1 MLPYVIFGLIALA
14 VLMYVL
20 MDGWDLGV
28 GILFLV
34 APRDAERDEMMESI
48 GRSGTAMR
56 RGWSSVE

>member
-34 APRDAERDEMMESI
+34 ARRDAERD
-48 GRSGTAMR
+48 
-56 RGWSSVE
+56 

>member
-1 MLPYVIFGLIALA
+1 MLPYLIFGIIALA

-34 APRDAERDEMMESI
+34 APRDQERDKMMQ
-48 GRSGTAMR
+48 
-56 RGWSSVE
+56 